1 MLFSVKVKFAEC
13 VIIVQSAFILF
24 LNFFI
29 GVVLRMSQAKVAFD
43 LTFKGHLNL
52 SIFTVW
58 PWYVIL
64 VFFCNLNHYGLH
76 FAKSLECANM
86 DSNVPRIVCYC
97 CSCINCQLNCKVS
110 LLQL

>member
-43 LTFKGHLNL
+43 LTFKGSFEPQHFYRVAMVCH
-52 SIFTVW
+52 SS
-58 PWYVIL
+58 
-64 VFFCNLNHYGLH
+64 VFL
-76 FAKSLECANM
+76 
-86 DSNVPRIVCYC
+86 
-97 CSCINCQLNCKVS
+97 
-110 LLQL
+110 